1 MKTVSIRTLR
11 FVGLALSLILI
22 TAWGSLSAES
32 KCHGLS
38 KGQCEAD
45 SDCTWVSGY
54 QKKDGKNVEAYCRAK
69 PGKGDGEHSAD
80 HHKKKEDGDT
90 VKKSDSKKDH
100 DEEVESKKGKK
111 SKKEKE
117 EDDDEDSKKSKK
129 DKKSKK
135 ENESDKE
142 DKKSKKSKHKKED

>member
-11 FVGLALSLILI
+11 FLGLALSLFLI

-69 PGKGDGEHSAD
+69 PGKGEDSAE

-117 EDDDEDSKKSKK
+117 EDDDDEDSKKSKK

-135 ENESDKE
+135 EKESDKE